1 MRAGKLDRSITIQSF
16 TNTVNEYG
24 TPIETWTDV
33 ATLRAQLIQSST
45 EEFLTNGASDTTSV
59 IFRTRYFASVTTS
72 SQIIYEG
79 ETFNVREVK
88 EIGRRVGLELRCERK
103 VST

>member
-1 MRAGKLDRSITIQSF
+1 MRSGKLDRSITIQGF

-33 ATLRAQLIQSST
+33 ATVRAQIIQSST
-45 EEFLTNGASDTTSV
+45 EEFLADGASDTTSI
-59 IFRTRYFASVTTS
+59 IFRTRYFVGVTTS
-72 SQIIYEG
+72 SQVIYEG

-88 EIGRRVGLELRCERK
+88 EIGRRKGLDLRCDRK
-103 VST
+103 VTT

>member
-1 MRAGKLDRSITIQSF
+1 MRSGKLDRSITVQSF

-33 ATLRAQLIQSST
+33 ATVRAQIIQSST
-45 EEFLTNGASDTTSV
+45 EEYLTNGASDTTSI
-59 IFRTRYFASVTTS
+59 IFRTRYFQGLTTS
-72 SQIIYEG
+72 NQVIYEG

-88 EIGRRVGLELRCERK
+88 EIGRRKGLDLRCERK
-103 VST
+103 VAS